1 MLAESS
7 LPIAMPRAAR
17 ITISLPAL
25 RHNLRRV
32 RGLAPAS
39 RAWAVVKADA
49 YGHGLEAL
57 LPALDE
63 ADGLALVEFD
73 RAQWLRERGW
83 RKPILMLE
91 GAFEPADVE
100 LAARIGLSL
109 AVHESRQID
118 WLSALPPHPR
128 LDVHLK
134 LNSGMNRL
142 GFAASDYQGAWRR
155 LRALQSVAG
164 ITLMTHF
171 ANADLAGGA
180 TQAIAAF
187 DQAAQGLERPHSL
200 ANSAAIIDWPAA
212 HRDWVR
218 PGIMLYGASPFGS
231 RSAASL
237 GLAPVMQFE
246 SRLIGRQ
253 QLSAGDAVG
262 YGSAFIADRP
272 MSIGIVAC
280 GYADGYPRHAPTG
293 TPIAVCGVRTRTVGR
308 VSMDMLAVDLEPVP
322 QAVIG
327 SPVELWGDQVPVDEV
342 AASAGTIG
350 YELTC
355 AIAPRVLRQVTSD
368 GAR

>member
-1 MLAESS
+1 
-7 LPIAMPRAAR
+7 MPRTAR
-17 ITISLPAL
+17 ITISRPAL
-25 RHNLRRV
+25 RHNLQHV
-32 RGLAPAS
+32 RTLAPAA

-57 LPALDE
+57 LPVLDA

-73 RAQWLRERGW
+73 RAQWLREYGW

-109 AVHESRQID
+109 TVHEPRQID
-118 WLSALPPHPR
+118 WLSAVPPHNG
-128 LDVHLK
+128 LDIHLK

-142 GFAASDYQGAWRR
+142 GFAAAEYRAAWQR
-155 LRALQSVAG
+155 LRALQSVTD

-171 ANADLAGGA
+171 ANADLADGVS
-180 TQAIAAF
+180 QALAVF
-187 DQAAQGLERPHSL
+187 DQVMQGLGGERSL

-237 GLAPVMQFE
+237 GLEPVMRFE

-253 QLSAGDAVG
+253 RLAAGDAVG
-262 YGSAFIADRP
+262 YGSTFVADRP

-293 TPIAVCGVRTRTVGR
+293 TPIAVCGVRTRTIGR
-308 VSMDMLAVDLEPVP
+308 VSMDMLAIDLEPVP
-322 QAVIG
+322 QAVVG
-327 SPVELWGDQVPVDEV
+327 SPVELWGEQVPVDEV
-342 AASAGTIG
+342 AASAGTVG

-355 AIAPRVLRQVTSD
+355 AIAPRVLRHVTDD
-368 GAR
+368 GTR

>member
-1 MLAESS
+1 MRGESCS
-7 LPIAMPRAAR
+7 SIAMPRAAR
-17 ITISLPAL
+17 IIISLPAL
-25 RHNLRRV
+25 RHNLQRV
-32 RGLAPAS
+32 RALAPTA

-57 LPALDE
+57 LPALAA

-73 RAQWLRERGW
+73 RAQWLRKCGW
-83 RKPILMLE
+83 TKPILMLE
-91 GAFEPADVE
+91 GAFDPADVE
-100 LAARIGLSL
+100 LAARLDLSL
-109 AVHESRQID
+109 TVHEPRQID
-118 WLSALPPHPR
+118 WLSGLASSSR
-128 LDVHLK
+128 LGIHLK

-142 GFAASDYQGAWRR
+142 GFAVSDYRAAWQR
-155 LRALQSVAG
+155 LRTLPSVAG

-180 TQAIAAF
+180 TQALAMF
-187 DQAAQGLERPHSL
+187 DRVTQGLEGERSL
-200 ANSAAIIDWPAA
+200 ANSAAVIDWPVA

-237 GLAPVMQFE
+237 DLLPVMQFE

-253 QLSAGDAVG
+253 RLAAGDAVG

-293 TPIAVCGVRTRTVGR
+293 SPIAVCGVRTRTVGR

-322 QAVIG
+322 QAVVG
-327 SPVELWGDQVPVDEV
+327 SPVELWGEQVPVDEV

-355 AIAPRVLRQVTSD
+355 AIAPRVLRQVIDD